1 MYNIFRMNCYGD
13 HVLLRR
19 APQLIAALIV
29 LTFAFTAQARTLLF
43 DSAKPSVN
51 IGTIGHIDHGKT
63 TLTAAITKV
72 LDEDGYPTT
81 VISPQTMRVS
91 GPIPGSS
98 TAAERT
104 RGVTINT
111 NHVEF
116 ESESMRYKLVDPV
129 SRADYIKSM
138 ITGETQVDGAIL
150 VVAAPDGPM
159 PQTREHILLARQ
171 TGVPAIAAFLNRA
184 DLVDPETAD
193 QVELA
198 IREILDDYGYTDAPI
213 VRGNAESALGG
224 DPYALDQIRQ
234 FIHVLDGAVPLPA
247 ADADKPFLMA
257 IEDVYSIPGRGSSGR
272 GSVTS
277 GRVERGV
284 IKVGDEIEVVGIHPT
299 SSAVVSSITT
309 LKDLSG
315 QPLSQELELRGAD
328 GGPVIPVKGQVVCK
342 PGSITPH
349 TRFNAEVYV
358 LTADESGISAPL
370 YNGQTSQF
378 YFLTTDVFGNIS
390 LGENTEPMILPGDDI
405 IGLIELQTPVAMEQ
419 GSRFALRQGKVTVG
433 VGVVVEIIN

>member
-13 HVLLRR
+13 HVLPRR
-19 APQLIAALIV
+19 APRLIAALIV
-29 LTFAFTAQARTLLF
+29 LTLAFTAQARTLLF

-63 TLTAAITKV
+63 TLTAAIVKV

-81 VISPQTMRVS
+81 VISPQTMRAS
-91 GPIPGSS
+91 GSIPGSS

-116 ESESMRYKLVDPV
+116 ESESLRYNLVDPV
-129 SRADYIKSM
+129 SRADYIKNM

-171 TGVPAIAAFLNRA
+171 TGVPAIAVFLNRA

-193 QVELA
+193 HVELA
-198 IREILDDYGYTDAPI
+198 IREILDDYGYTDALI
-213 VRGNAESALGG
+213 VRGNAESALAG

-247 ADADKPFLMA
+247 ADVDKPFLMA
-257 IEDVYSIPGRGSSGR
+257 IEDVYSIPSRGSSGQD
-272 GSVTS
+272 SVTS

-299 SSAVVSSITT
+299 SSAVVSSVTT

-370 YNGQTSQF
+370 YNGQTLQF
-378 YFLTTDVFGNIS
+378 YFLTTDVFGSIS
-390 LGENTEPMILPGDDI
+390 LSENTEPTLPGDDI

-419 GSRFALRQGKVTVG
+419 GSRFALRQGNVTVG

>member
-1 MYNIFRMNCYGD
+1 MYNIFRMNCYGG
-13 HVLLRR
+13 HVLPRR

-29 LTFAFTAQARTLLF
+29 LTLAFTAQARTLLF

-51 IGTIGHIDHGKT
+51 VGTIGHIDHGKT

-72 LDEDGYPTT
+72 LDEDGFPTT

-116 ESESMRYKLVDPV
+116 ESESLRYNLVDPV
-129 SRADYIKSM
+129 SRADYIKNM
-138 ITGETQVDGAIL
+138 ITGATQVDGAIL

-159 PQTREHILLARQ
+159 PQTREHILLAHQ
-171 TGVPAIAAFLNRA
+171 TGVPAIAVFLNRA

-213 VRGNAESALGG
+213 VRGNAESALAG

-234 FIHVLDGAVPLPA
+234 FIRVLDGAVPLPA
-247 ADADKPFLMA
+247 ADVDKPFLMA
-257 IEDVYSIPGRGSSGR
+257 IEDVYSISGRGSSGR
-272 GSVTS
+272 DSVTS

-299 SSAVVSSITT
+299 SSAVVSSVTT
-309 LKDLSG
+309 LKDVSG

-328 GGPVIPVKGQVVCK
+328 GGPVIPVKGQVLCK
-342 PGSITPH
+342 PGSITAH
-349 TRFNAEVYV
+349 THFNAEVYV

-378 YFLTTDVFGNIS
+378 YFRTTDVFGSIS
-390 LGENTEPMILPGDDI
+390 LSENTEPILPGDDI
-405 IGLIELQTPVAMEQ
+405 IGLIELQTPVALEQ
-419 GSRFALRQGKVTVG
+419 GSRFALRQGNVTVG
-433 VGVVVEIIN
+433 VGVVVEIID